1 MDLLSAVNKSSTLI
15 SRQQH
20 ENVQWPLN
28 MFFSSTYG
36 PTCKNALL
44 WMPVTIIA
52 LCSFFSVHSDPNV
65 VRGHNVINVIIP
77 ESRIHFFQ
85 QLGYVL
91 ATLLL
96 FVVLLI
102 IVVFIT
108 RKRRQ
113 RGECWKTPSLEC
125 WGRSRGRRGDSASNY
140 CAAQCL
146 LKASQQRGL
155 NSCYA
160 LLLSVVP
167 GRCWLDWM

>member
-1 MDLLSAVNKSSTLI
+1 
-15 SRQQH
+15 
-20 ENVQWPLN
+20 
-28 MFFSSTYG
+28 
-36 PTCKNALL
+36 
-44 WMPVTIIA
+44 MPVTIIA

-125 WGRSRGRRGDSASNY
+125 WEISRGRRGDSASNY

-160 LLLSVVP
+160 LLFSGTWEVLV
-167 GRCWLDWM
+167 GLDITAHSISSPCLGYEYNVKKYGE

>member
-1 MDLLSAVNKSSTLI
+1 
-15 SRQQH
+15 
-20 ENVQWPLN
+20 
-28 MFFSSTYG
+28 
-36 PTCKNALL
+36 
-44 WMPVTIIA
+44 MPVTIIA

-125 WGRSRGRRGDSASNY
+125 WGISRGRRGDSASNY